1 MTMAYGCPKASRH
14 KDRVKK
20 KAENFE

>member
-1 MTMAYGCPKASRH
+1 MIMAYGCPKASRH
-14 KDRVKK
+14 KDRIKK